1 MVENNFAH
9 IYHLEQ
15 NVSTDDA
22 CCPFKGRLRFR
33 VYNPAKPNQFHI
45 KLFQLS
51 ESSSGYIIGF
61 EVYTGKGIS
70 SAADLANPMDKEC
83 SRTTTLVL
91 GLLEKFKLL
100 NKGHCLYIDNYCS
113 SPELFEELYFHETY
127 ACSTV
132 HTNRKGIPDCIKK

>member
-9 IYHLEQ
+9 VYCSEQ
-15 NVSTDDA
+15 NVSIDEA
-22 CCPFKGRLRFR
+22 CCPFKGRLHFR

-51 ESSSGYIIGF
+51 ESSSDYIIGF
-61 EVYTGKGIS
+61 EVYTGKGTS
-70 SAADLANPMDKEC
+70 SAADLANPIEKEC

-100 NKGHCLYIDNYCS
+100 NKGHCTWTTII
-113 SPELFEELYFHETY
+113 
-127 ACSTV
+127 V
-132 HTNRKGIPDCIKK
+132 V